1 MVSYLT
7 KTPRNRLVAYSI
19 LLSIIALITP
29 ITSYQEEAD
38 TTKNTSSTFVGKIV
52 RIMGT
57 EESSASPNPIYVR
70 INDTITFVNLD
81 GTNGGTA
88 HSIVSVK
95 IGTTEPNGTFDTGL
109 IRTGER
115 SQIILTEPGIY
126 EYFDSIYPNIRG
138 TIHVV

>member
-57 EESSASPNPIYVR
+57 EESSASPNPIFK
-70 INDTITFVNLD
+70 TIIQ
-81 GTNGGTA
+81 
-88 HSIVSVK
+88 S
-95 IGTTEPNGTFDTGL
+95 TTLF
-109 IRTGER
+109 
-115 SQIILTEPGIY
+115 
-126 EYFDSIYPNIRG
+126 
-138 TIHVV
+138 